1 MLGQIVLVFA
11 VMIFLAYLIETLVE
25 ALLGPIFEK
34 VPKLSPWKWA
44 LMYIAIAAGVY
55 AAFLYKF
62 DVVYMLASFLGVENL
77 QITVFGIVI
86 TGLGVGKGSNYLHD
100 LFKKFFVKPTD
111 VTAVAKAAG

>member
-1 MLGQIVLVFA
+1 MLAQVLLVFL
-11 VMIFLAYLIETLVE
+11 VMIFIAYLIETLVE
-25 ALLGPIFEK
+25 ALLGPVFAK
-34 VPKLSPWKWA
+34 VPKLEPFKWC

-55 AAFLYKF
+55 AAFLYRF

-77 QITVFGIVI
+77 QVTVFGIVI

>member
-34 VPKLSPWKWA
+34 VPKLEPWKWC

-62 DVVYMLASFLGVENL
+62 DVVYMLASFIGVENL

-100 LFKKFFVKPTD
+100 IFQKFFVKPTD
-111 VTAVAKAAG
+111 NTTAAKAAG